1 MKRLALVLLVALAA
15 NGALASEVG
24 ALNPQLATVDFSTLN
39 VAIAETGTSTG
50 WAIKPF
56 DSMASAHQV
65 ADLKN
70 RVELIN
76 SAVNLDLEAVIEL
89 KLEQTLQN

>member
-1 MKRLALVLLVALAA
+1 MKQLVLVLLVALAA
-15 NGALASEVG
+15 NGALAGEVG
-24 ALNPQLATVDFSTLN
+24 ALNPQLATVNFTTLD

-50 WAIKPF
+50 WAIEPF
-56 DSMASAHQV
+56 NSMATAHQV

-76 SAVNLDLEAVIEL
+76 STVNSDLEAAIEL
-89 KLEQTLQN
+89 LLEQSLQY